1 MSNFVIFL
9 VFLILLVEL
18 VSIAV
23 AIYMANER
31 GLKLWQGLLWGFL
44 PIVGQ
49 LTIAFIPISDRNLV
63 DEMYDRDLITKDDY
77 DKTIEINNLDKF
89 IVKKKHNKKK
99 TAKK

>member
-1 MSNFVIFL
+1 M
-9 VFLILLVEL
+9 
-18 VSIAV
+18 
-23 AIYMANER
+23 
-31 GLKLWQGLLWGFL
+31 
-44 PIVGQ
+44 GQ